1 MTTIAVSEI
10 VRRVRSAIDELMQ
23 NDSSFLSQSEDEVNL
38 TNVIIDKIGY
48 AMQFV
53 IENAPLEKL
62 DSSVFETM
70 TAQEIAARFSYENIG
85 TQQDPVYKGHLKLL
99 TDILHIIDARLSS
112 WTHFPKPLPDSSQ
125 EALMQQDQY
134 ARGSWDRPVNILTY
148 DGADP
153 YLDMYCARTNADT
166 LKFTF
171 IRKPAVTHYTSS
183 GNVDV
188 PSLLETSLIY
198 QIAGMAMTAFREE
211 VAASLFAIAQKYMET
226 GDLKNRLESQE

>member
-112 WTHFPKPLPDSSQ
+112 CNH
-125 EALMQQDQY
+125 
-134 ARGSWDRPVNILTY
+134 
-148 DGADP
+148 
-153 YLDMYCARTNADT
+153 
-166 LKFTF
+166 
-171 IRKPAVTHYTSS
+171 SS
-183 GNVDV
+183 GLAIPKDNVTLDG
-188 PSLLETSLIY
+188 I
-198 QIAGMAMTAFREE
+198 F
-211 VAASLFAIAQKYMET
+211 F
-226 GDLKNRLESQE
+226 